1 MALRPIGRR
10 QRGGY
15 LLGLKTRFSRKP
27 TIASQSW
34 VFCLTQDPPGSVT
47 ELERLKNRL
56 LRELLASAPTPD
68 LYAPLRR
75 ASNEAA
81 ALAWGTSFPLLV
93 LPELLREK
101 AEEAR
106 SYTRKQAAL
115 LKCKTTDMGQAA

>member
-1 MALRPIGRR
+1 MKRP
-10 QRGGY
+10 
-15 LLGLKTRFSRKP
+15 KKNVPTRFAEETRFAVNP
-27 TIASQSW
+27 VPAAP
-34 VFCLTQDPPGSVT
+34 FRGTQET

-56 LRELLASAPTPD
+56 LRELIASAPTPD

-106 SYTRKQAAL
+106 RYTCKQASL
-115 LKCKTTDMGQAA
+115 LKSKTPAMVGRAA

>member
-1 MALRPIGRR
+1 MKRTKNKVPTEFAAE
-10 QRGGY
+10 
-15 LLGLKTRFSRKP
+15 TRFAVNPVPAAPFRG
-27 TIASQSW
+27 THE
-34 VFCLTQDPPGSVT
+34 T

-101 AEEAR
+101 AEVAR

-115 LKCKTTDMGQAA
+115 LKCKTTGMGQAA